1 MKQRGIFPSQNYVVV
16 IGDIHGDFIK
26 LLCILEDAKIIEKKK
41 TNICISTIDYDC
53 DNWNWIAKP
62 GTMVVQVGDIFD
74 GHRPTSSD
82 DFEDMELE
90 TYNFL
95 IKLKKQALTKKGD
108 VILLI
113 GNHEIMN
120 FQGTYK
126 YVTNSSM
133 GRCLTINGEEI
144 EYKLEK
150 RKKCNDRAKL
160 FKLGGH
166 LGISMAKHMYG
177 IVQIGKSIICH
188 AGLDYNLAL
197 KYNFDLSLMNKILQA
212 YLSNNLEN
220 ASAIENASIA
230 EAFNDIYGDEGLIWH
245 RDIAY
250 DEPSSCSNMQKTLK
264 NLKLLDDPKKTA
276 ERMIV
281 GHTIQPDGIAKK
293 CKNKKKQLWAID
305 VGMSDAFR
313 GKKKTIQYI
322 VIKNDNK
329 PEINECVISDKC
341 N

>member
-1 MKQRGIFPSQNYVVV
+1 MKQRGIFPSQDYVVV

-26 LLCILEDAKIIEKKK
+26 LLCILEHAKIIEKKK

-74 GHRPTSSD
+74 GGGRSTESD

-95 IKLKKQALTKKGD
+95 IKLKKKALKQQGD

-120 FQGTYK
+120 FQGNYR

-133 GRCLTINGEEI
+133 GRCLSVNGEEI

-150 RKKCNDRAKL
+150 GKKCNHRDDL
-160 FKLGGH
+160 FKLGGY

-177 IVQIGKSIICH
+177 IVQIGKSVICH
-188 AGLDYNLAL
+188 AGLDYNLAV
-197 KYNFDLSLMNKILQA
+197 KYNFDLSLMNKILKA
-212 YLSNNLEN
+212 YLSGNLEN
-220 ASAIENASIA
+220 ANNKFKKQGMD
-230 EAFNDIYGDEGLIWH
+230 AFNDIYGGEGLIWH

-250 DEPSSCSNMQKTLK
+250 NEPSSCSNMQKTLN
-264 NLKLLDDPKKTA
+264 NLKLLDDLGA

-281 GHTIQPDGIAKK
+281 GHTIQPNGIAEK
-293 CKNKKKQLWAID
+293 CENEKKQLWAID

-313 GKKKTIQYI
+313 RQKKTVQYI
-322 VIKNDNK
+322 VIKNDRK
-329 PEINECVISDKC
+329 PEINECVISNKC